1 MHLCGGPGRRCR
13 QPVTNPGETKRKPE
27 FVTGVQGHLGGQWE
41 HGPPSEVSMC
51 EKARVQATRCCS
63 TERRRC
69 QALGVQVQ
77 PVGGFPRPV
86 FLLFTKRMFNFLQR
100 NLLPPAGLGGIG
112 GQEPSSELSRLF
124 PKWGVRLQLPPST
137 PLSVKLSSPQ
147 PPEKVKERGAAR
159 PALCWRAS
167 YHVRETWGWGAGVQ
181 AQGPDT
187 DKKSCCPG
195 AALRDR
201 KVVHGEPAWKERL
214 ES

>member
-1 MHLCGGPGRRCR
+1 MFTVASLAPRIGLTFVFNRCLLNSPFYCFVPSLFLKWYAMHLCGGPGRRCR

-124 PKWGVRLQLPPST
+124 PK
-137 PLSVKLSSPQ
+137 
-147 PPEKVKERGAAR
+147 
-159 PALCWRAS
+159 
-167 YHVRETWGWGAGVQ
+167 
-181 AQGPDT
+181 
-187 DKKSCCPG
+187 
-195 AALRDR
+195 
-201 KVVHGEPAWKERL
+201 
-214 ES
+214 